1 MGYISMNNVS
11 YSYPTS
17 EGMVIKNI
25 DLSLE
30 KGKFYALV
38 GRNGSGKTTICNII
52 RGFIPHFYKGDLT
65 GDVIVND
72 KNIKDEDLGS
82 LALEIGYVFQNP
94 FNQIS
99 GIKETVFEELAYGLE
114 NFGVKREEMIE
125 RVNGIID
132 IVNLADLK
140 DKNPME
146 LSGGQQQRVALASI
160 LIMDPEIIVIDEP
173 TSQLDPQATES
184 VFKIIE
190 FMKNKGKTIILV
202 EHKMD
207 LIAEFADEIIIIDEG
222 EVKLHDV
229 TEKVLTDSRLMDWG
243 VSYTEY
249 TKLAMALL
257 KKQFQI
263 ETIPTKIDEAAEMVE
278 NIVKRGET
286 DVVSRVER
294 SYV

>member
-1 MGYISMNNVS
+1 MSYIRMEDVS

-17 EGMVIKNI
+17 EKMVINNVN
-25 DLSLE
+25 LSLE

-52 RGFIPHFYKGDLT
+52 RGFIPHFYKGELT
-65 GDVIVND
+65 GDINVNN
-72 KNIKDEDLGS
+72 KNVKEEDLGS

-114 NFGVKREEMIE
+114 NFGVARDEMIE
-125 RVNGIID
+125 RVNEIID
-132 IVNLADLK
+132 VVNLGDLK

-190 FMKNKGKTIILV
+190 LMKNKGKTIILV
-202 EHKMD
+202 EHKID
-207 LIAEFADEIIIIDEG
+207 LIAEFADEVIIIDEG
-222 EVKLHDV
+222 EIKLHDV
-229 TEKVLTDSRLMDWG
+229 TDKVLTDTRLGDWG

-249 TKLAMALL
+249 TKLGMALS
-257 KKQFQI
+257 KKQFDI
-263 ETIPTKIDEAAEMVE
+263 GKIPTKVNEATEIVRSL
-278 NIVKRGET
+278 VKRGEN
-286 DVVSRVER
+286 DGVSGVER